1 MSPLLLFIIIL
12 AYFSLLMLISYFASR
27 HIRDT
32 TFFDGDRASPWFL
45 VAFGMIGSG
54 ISAVSLVSIPGNV
67 GNNNLYY
74 FQFIL
79 GTIAGYL
86 FIAFVL
92 TPIYYRLKLVSI
104 YTYLKIRFGETT
116 YKTGSIFFLVSQSF
130 GAALRLLISIKIL
143 QYAFFDALHIP
154 FYITILVVLV
164 LIWLY
169 TNKSGIKTIVWT
181 DALQSLFLITVI
193 VISIITI
200 KQSLNLSFSGMLSAI
215 AEHPYSKV
223 FDWELHSGS
232 NFYKQFI
239 SGLLITVALVGL
251 DQSMMQ
257 KTLTVSNA
265 KGARKNVLTFSFFIA
280 FAQTLF
286 LALGVL
292 IYIYAERNGVT
303 LLRENGLLV
312 KTDELYPL
320 LTLNHFGKIGA
331 VAFLI
336 GVIASTFASIDSCI
350 AALTTAFS
358 YDFMDIE
365 NRPHDEK
372 KRIKNRVLIGVNIV
386 MLIIVISFW
395 NSKGAI
401 INTIFK
407 IAGYTYGP
415 LLGLYMT
422 GLFSKIRFKERWVPV
437 ACVSAA
443 LITWL
448 LNGCFISSF
457 GFDFGFMNIFVNAL
471 LTIIFLYII
480 KETPDP
486 AFPPSASSGQA
497 HGGR

>member
-1 MSPLLLFIIIL
+1 MV
-12 AYFSLLMLISYFASR
+12 ISHFASR
-27 HIRDT
+27 HIHDT

-79 GTIAGYL
+79 GTIVGYL

-92 TPIYYRLKLVSI
+92 TPIYHKLKLVSI
-104 YTYLKIRFGETT
+104 YTYLKIRFGNVS
-116 YKTGSIFFLVSQSF
+116 YKTGSLFFLVSQSF
-130 GAALRLLISIKIL
+130 GAALRLLLSIKIL
-143 QYAFFDALHIP
+143 QYAFFDALHTP
-154 FYITILVVLV
+154 YYITIIVVLI

-193 VISIITI
+193 VISILTI
-200 KQSLNLSFSGMLSAI
+200 KHSLNLSLSEMTKTI
-215 AEHPYSKV
+215 VHHPYARI
-223 FDWELHSGS
+223 FDWDIHSGS
-232 NFYKQFI
+232 NFFKQFI

-257 KTLTVSNA
+257 KTLTVKNS
-265 KGARKNVLTFSFFIA
+265 KDARKNVLTFSFFIA
-280 FAQTLF
+280 FAQTMF

-292 IYIYAERNGVT
+292 IYLYAERNGIN
-303 LLRENGLLV
+303 LIKQNGHFLN
-312 KTDELYPL
+312 TDELYPL
-320 LTLNHFGKIGA
+320 LTLNYFGKIGA

-336 GVIASTFASIDSCI
+336 GVVASTFASIDSCI

-358 YDFMDIE
+358 YDFMDIGNKPPE
-365 NRPHDEK
+365 VK
-372 KRIKNRVLIGVNIV
+372 KKIKTWVLIGVNIV
-386 MLIIVISFW
+386 MFLIVMSFW

-407 IAGYTYGP
+407 TAGYTYGP
-415 LLGLYMT
+415 ILGLYLT
-422 GLFSKIRFKERWVPV
+422 GLFSNIRFKEKWVPG

-443 LITWL
+443 ILTWL
-448 LNGCFISSF
+448 LNGYLIRVFN
-457 GFDFGFMNIFVNAL
+457 FDFGFMNIFVNAL

-480 KETPDP
+480 KKKK
-486 AFPPSASSGQA
+486 
-497 HGGR
+497 

>member
-1 MSPLLLFIIIL
+1 MG
-12 AYFSLLMLISYFASR
+12 ISFFASR

-32 TFFDGDRASPWFL
+32 TFFDGDRVSPWFL

-79 GTIAGYL
+79 GTIVGYL

-92 TPIYYRLKLVSI
+92 TPIYLRLKLVSI
-104 YTYLKIRFGETT
+104 YSYLNIRFDNVT
-116 YKTGSIFFLVSQSF
+116 YKTGSMFFLVSQSF
-130 GAALRLLISIKIL
+130 GAALRLLLSIKIL

-154 FYITILVVLV
+154 YFITIIVVLV

-181 DALQSLFLITVI
+181 DALQSLFLVTVI
-193 VISIITI
+193 VISILTI
-200 KQSLNLSFSGMLSAI
+200 KHSLNFSLPEMTNAI
-215 AEHPYSKV
+215 AHHKYARI
-223 FDWELHSGS
+223 FDWDIHSGS
-232 NFYKQFI
+232 NFFKQFI

-257 KTLTVSNA
+257 KTLTIKNA
-265 KGARKNVLTFSFFIA
+265 KDARKNVLTFSFFIA

-292 IYIYAERNGVT
+292 IYLYAEQNGISLTKQDGRFV
-303 LLRENGLLV
+303 N
-312 KTDELYPL
+312 TDGLYPL
-320 LTLNHFGKIGA
+320 LILNYFGKIGA

-365 NRPHDEK
+365 NKPHEVRK
-372 KRIKNRVLIGVNIV
+372 KIKNRVLLGVNIV
-386 MLIIVISFW
+386 MFIIVMAFW
-395 NSKGAI
+395 NSQGAI

-407 IAGYTYGP
+407 TAGYTYGP
-415 LLGLYMT
+415 ILGLYLT
-422 GLFSKIRFKERWVPV
+422 GLFSKIKFKEKWVPV

-443 LITWL
+443 ILTWL
-448 LNGCFISSF
+448 LNGFFIKAF
-457 GFDFGFMNIFVNAL
+457 NFDFGFMNIFVNAL
-471 LTIIFLYII
+471 LTIIFLVII
-480 KETPDP
+480 KKKN
-486 AFPPSASSGQA
+486 
-497 HGGR
+497 

>member
-12 AYFSLLMLISYFASR
+12 VYFSILMVISQIASR
-27 HIRDT
+27 HIHDT

-104 YTYLKIRFGETT
+104 YTYLNIRFDNIS
-116 YKTGSIFFLVSQSF
+116 YKTGSLFFLVSQSF
-130 GAALRLLISIKIL
+130 GASLRLLLSIKIL
-143 QYAFFDALHIP
+143 QYAFFDALRIP
-154 FYITILVVLV
+154 YLVTIIVVLI

-181 DALQSLFLITVI
+181 DALQSLFLITVVI
-193 VISIITI
+193 ISILTI
-200 KQSLNLSFSGMLSAI
+200 KNSLGLSLPEMAKTI
-215 AEHPYSKV
+215 VHHPYAKI
-223 FDWELHSGS
+223 FDWDFHSGS
-232 NFYKQFI
+232 NFFKQFI
-239 SGLLITVALVGL
+239 AGLLITVALVGL

-257 KTLTVSNA
+257 KTLTVRNVRDA
-265 KGARKNVLTFSFFIA
+265 KKNVLTFSFFIA
-280 FAQTLF
+280 FAQTMF
-286 LALGVL
+286 LGLGIL
-292 IYIYAERNGVT
+292 TYLYAEQHGINLTTQNGKFV
-303 LLRENGLLV
+303 N
-312 KTDELYPL
+312 TDDLYPL
-320 LTLNHFGKIGA
+320 LTLNYFGKLGA

-336 GVIASTFASIDSCI
+336 GIIASTFASIDSCI
-350 AALTTAFS
+350 TALTTAFS

-365 NRPHDEK
+365 NRPQELK
-372 KRIKNRVLIGVNIV
+372 KKIKNRVLLGVNIV
-386 MLIIVISFW
+386 MFLIVMAFW

-415 LLGLYMT
+415 ILGLYMT
-422 GLFSKIRFKERWVPV
+422 GLFSKIKFKEKWVPV
-437 ACVSAA
+437 ACVAA
-443 LITWL
+443 AIITWF
-448 LNGCFISSF
+448 LNGYFIKAF
-457 GFDFGFMNIFVNAL
+457 HFDFGFMNIFVNAL
-471 LTIIFLYII
+471 LTILFLIII
-480 KETPDP
+480 KKKD
-486 AFPPSASSGQA
+486 
-497 HGGR
+497 

>member
-1 MSPLLLFIIIL
+1 
-12 AYFSLLMLISYFASR
+12 MLISHFASR
-27 HIRDT
+27 HIHDT

-79 GTIAGYL
+79 GTIVGYL

-92 TPIYYRLKLVSI
+92 TPIYFRLRLVSI
-104 YTYLKIRFGETT
+104 YTYLNIRFGNVT
-116 YKTGSIFFLVSQSF
+116 YKTGSLFFLVSQSF
-130 GAALRLLISIKIL
+130 GAALRLLLSIKIL
-143 QYAFFDALHIP
+143 QYAFFNALHIP
-154 FYITILVVLV
+154 YFITIIVVLI

-193 VISIITI
+193 VISILAIKNSLGFSFQEVTNTI
-200 KQSLNLSFSGMLSAI
+200 I
-215 AEHPYSKV
+215 HHPYARI
-223 FDWELHSGS
+223 FDWDFQSGS
-232 NFYKQFI
+232 NFFKQFV

-257 KTLTVSNA
+257 KTLTVKTFKS
-265 KGARKNVLTFSFFIA
+265 ARKNVLTFSFFIA

-286 LALGVL
+286 LLLGVL
-292 IYIYAERNGVT
+292 IYIYAERH
-303 LLRENGLLV
+303 GLTPAV
-312 KTDELYPL
+312 KDGKFMNTDDLYPL
-320 LTLNHFGKIGA
+320 LTLNYFGKIGA
-331 VAFLI
+331 IAFLI

-358 YDFMDIE
+358 YDFLNIE
-365 NRPHDEK
+365 KQRPEVRK
-372 KRIKNRVLIGVNIV
+372 KIKNQVLLGVNIV
-386 MLIIVISFW
+386 MFLIVMSFW
-395 NSKGAI
+395 NSHGAI

-415 LLGLYMT
+415 LLGLYLT
-422 GLFSKIRFKERWVPV
+422 GLFSGIQLKEKLVPV

-443 LITWL
+443 VISYI
-448 LNGCFISSF
+448 LNSYFIRAF

-471 LTIIFLYII
+471 LTVLFLLII
-480 KETPDP
+480 KKRNDN
-486 AFPPSASSGQA
+486 
-497 HGGR
+497 

>member
-1 MSPLLLFIIIL
+1 MV
-12 AYFSLLMLISYFASR
+12 ISHFASR
-27 HIRDT
+27 HIHDT

-79 GTIAGYL
+79 GTIIGYL

-92 TPIYYRLKLVSI
+92 TPIYHKLKLVSI
-104 YTYLKIRFGETT
+104 YTYLKIRFGNFS
-116 YKTGSIFFLVSQSF
+116 YKTGSLFFLVSQSF
-130 GAALRLLISIKIL
+130 GAALRLLLSIKIL
-143 QYAFFDALHIP
+143 QYAFFDALHTP
-154 FYITILVVLV
+154 YFITIIVVLI

-193 VISIITI
+193 VISILAI
-200 KQSLNLSFSGMLSAI
+200 KHSLNFSLSEMTKAI
-215 AEHPYSKV
+215 VHHPYARI
-223 FDWELHSGS
+223 FDWDIHSGS
-232 NFYKQFI
+232 NFFKQFI

-257 KTLTVSNA
+257 KTLTVKNSKDA
-265 KGARKNVLTFSFFIA
+265 TKNVLTFSFFIA

-286 LALGVL
+286 LVLGVL
-292 IYIYAERNGVT
+292 IYMYAERNGIN
-303 LLRENGLLV
+303 LIKQNGHFV
-312 KTDELYPL
+312 NTDELYPL
-320 LTLNHFGKIGA
+320 LTLNYFGRIGA

-336 GVIASTFASIDSCI
+336 GVVASTFASIDSCI

-358 YDFMDIE
+358 YDFMDIGNKPPE
-365 NRPHDEK
+365 AK
-372 KRIKNRVLIGVNIV
+372 KKIKTWVLIGVNIV
-386 MLIIVISFW
+386 MFLIVISFW

-407 IAGYTYGP
+407 TAGYTYGP
-415 LLGLYMT
+415 ILGLYLT
-422 GLFSKIRFKERWVPV
+422 GLFSNIKFKEKWVPL

-443 LITWL
+443 ILTWL
-448 LNGCFISSF
+448 LNGYFIRAF
-457 GFDFGFMNIFVNAL
+457 NFDFGFMNIFVNAL
-471 LTIIFLYII
+471 LTILFLYII
-480 KETPDP
+480 KKKK
-486 AFPPSASSGQA
+486 
-497 HGGR
+497 

>member
-1 MSPLLLFIIIL
+1 
-12 AYFSLLMLISYFASR
+12 MLISHFASR

-32 TFFDGDRASPWFL
+32 TFFDGDRVSPWFL

-79 GTIAGYL
+79 GTIVGYL

-92 TPIYYRLKLVSI
+92 TPIYFRLKLVSI
-104 YTYLKIRFGETT
+104 YTYLNIRFGDVT
-116 YKTGSIFFLVSQSF
+116 YKTGSLFFLVSQSF
-130 GAALRLLISIKIL
+130 GAALRLLLSIKIL

-154 FYITILVVLV
+154 YFVTIIVVLI

-193 VISIITI
+193 VISILTI
-200 KQSLNLSFSGMLSAI
+200 KNSLNLSLPEMAKTI
-215 AEHPYSKV
+215 AHHPYAKI
-223 FDWELHSGS
+223 FDWDFHSGS
-232 NFYKQFI
+232 NFFKQFI

-257 KTLTVSNA
+257 KTLTVKNA
-265 KGARKNVLTFSFFIA
+265 KDAKKNVLAFSFFIA
-280 FAQTLF
+280 LAQTMF
-286 LALGVL
+286 LGLGVL
-292 IYIYAERNGVT
+292 IYLYAERHGINLASQNGKFV
-303 LLRENGLLV
+303 N
-312 KTDELYPL
+312 TDGLYPL
-320 LTLNHFGKIGA
+320 LTLNYFGKIGA

-365 NRPHDEK
+365 NQPHDAK
-372 KRIKNRVLIGVNIV
+372 KKIKNRVLLGVNIV
-386 MLIIVISFW
+386 MFIIVMSFW
-395 NSKGAI
+395 SSQGAI

-415 LLGLYMT
+415 ILGLYLT
-422 GLFSKIRFKERWVPV
+422 GLFSGIKFKEKWVPV
-437 ACVSAA
+437 ACLSAA
-443 LITWL
+443 FITWL
-448 LNGCFISSF
+448 LNVYFIRAF
-457 GFDFGFMNIFVNAL
+457 HFDFGFMNIFVNAL
-471 LTIIFLYII
+471 LTILFLIFI
-480 KETPDP
+480 KKKE
-486 AFPPSASSGQA
+486 
-497 HGGR
+497 

>member
-12 AYFSLLMLISYFASR
+12 AYFSILMLISLFTSR
-27 HIRDT
+27 QIRDT
-32 TFFDGDRASPWFL
+32 TFFDGDRKSPWFL

-79 GTIAGYL
+79 GTIVGYL

-104 YTYLKIRFGETT
+104 YTYLNIRFGNVT
-116 YKTGSIFFLVSQSF
+116 YKTGSLFFLVSQSF
-130 GAALRLLISIKIL
+130 GAALRLLLSIKIL

-154 FYITILVVLV
+154 YFATIIVVLI

-193 VISIITI
+193 VISILTI
-200 KQSLNLSFSGMLSAI
+200 KNSLSLSLSDMAKTI
-215 AEHPYSKV
+215 AHHPYAKV
-223 FDWELHSGS
+223 FDWNMHSGS
-232 NFYKQFI
+232 NFFKQFI
-239 SGLLITVALVGL
+239 SGMLITVALVGL

-257 KTLTVSNA
+257 KTLTVKNA

-286 LALGVL
+286 LGLGVL
-292 IYIYAERNGVT
+292 IYIYAERNGISLT
-303 LLRENGLLV
+303 RLNGQLV
-312 KTDELYPL
+312 NTDELYPV
-320 LTLNHFGKIGA
+320 LTLNNFGKIGA
-331 VAFLI
+331 IAFLI

-358 YDFMDIE
+358 YDFMNIE
-365 NRPHDEK
+365 NHTPEAK
-372 KRIKNRVLIGVNIV
+372 KRIKNSVLLGVNVVMFFIV
-386 MLIIVISFW
+386 MSFW

-415 LLGLYMT
+415 LLGLYLT
-422 GLFSKIRFKERWVPV
+422 GLFSKIKLKENLVPL
-437 ACVSAA
+437 ACLSAA
-443 LITWL
+443 LVTWL
-448 LNGCFISSF
+448 LNEYSIRAFH
-457 GFDFGFMNIFVNAL
+457 FDFGFMNIFVNAL
-471 LTIIFLYII
+471 LTVLFLSII
-480 KETPDP
+480 KKK
-486 AFPPSASSGQA
+486 G
-497 HGGR
+497 

>member
-12 AYFSLLMLISYFASR
+12 CYFSLLMVISHLASR
-27 HIRDT
+27 RVHDT

-79 GTIAGYL
+79 GSIVGYL

-104 YTYLKIRFGETT
+104 YTYLKFRFGNIS
-116 YKTGSIFFLVSQSF
+116 YKTGSLFFLVSQSF
-130 GAALRLLISIKIL
+130 GAALRLLLSIKIL

-154 FYITILVVLV
+154 YFITIIVVLV

-193 VISIITI
+193 VISILTI
-200 KQSLNLSFSGMLSAI
+200 KRSLNLSAYEISQAVFH
-215 AEHPYSKV
+215 HPYAKL
-223 FDWELHSGS
+223 FDWDFQSGS
-232 NFYKQFI
+232 NFFKQFI

-257 KTLTVSNA
+257 KTLTI
-265 KGARKNVLTFSFFIA
+265 KKARDARNNVLTFSFFIA
-280 FAQTLF
+280 LAQSMF
-286 LALGVL
+286 LVLGIL
-292 IYIYAERNGVT
+292 IYMYAEKNGIS
-303 LLRENGLLV
+303 LAKQNGQFIN
-312 KTDELYPL
+312 TDGLYPL
-320 LTLNHFGKIGA
+320 LTLNYFGRIGT

-350 AALTTAFS
+350 AALTTSFS
-358 YDFMDIE
+358 YDFMNIE
-365 NRPHDEK
+365 EKPHEEK
-372 KRIKNRVLIGVNIV
+372 KKIKTKVLIGVNIV
-386 MLIIVISFW
+386 MFLIVMSFW
-395 NSKGAI
+395 NSQGAI

-422 GLFSKIRFKERWVPV
+422 GLFTRIKFHEKWVPA
-437 ACVSAA
+437 ACVSSA
-443 LITWL
+443 LMTWL
-448 LNGCFISSF
+448 LNVGFIRLLN
-457 GFDFGFMNIFVNAL
+457 FDFGFMNIFVNAF
-471 LTIIFLYII
+471 LTIVFLYII
-480 KETPDP
+480 KKKN
-486 AFPPSASSGQA
+486 
-497 HGGR
+497 